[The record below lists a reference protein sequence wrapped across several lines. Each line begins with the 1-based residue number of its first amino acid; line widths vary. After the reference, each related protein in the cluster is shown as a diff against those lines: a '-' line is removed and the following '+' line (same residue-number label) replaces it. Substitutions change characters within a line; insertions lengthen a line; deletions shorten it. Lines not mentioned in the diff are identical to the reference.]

1 MWKQVGI
8 NGRLELMEGARKDA
22 AFKSDT
28 GDPDG
33 YLWRNWGLDNAQQKN
48 GWWAADSAAKYNALG
63 KEARSILDRQRRYDL
78 YQQMLDEYEGE
89 APGTTLY
96 IPKVIYAMKNT
107 IDWTLYPLYY
117 MDLRAYNFTVK

>member
-8 NGRLELMEGARKDA
+8 NGRLELMEGAQKDA

-33 YLWRNWGLDNAQQKN
+33 YLWRNWGPDNAQQKN

-107 IDWTLYPLYY
+107 IDWTLYPLHY